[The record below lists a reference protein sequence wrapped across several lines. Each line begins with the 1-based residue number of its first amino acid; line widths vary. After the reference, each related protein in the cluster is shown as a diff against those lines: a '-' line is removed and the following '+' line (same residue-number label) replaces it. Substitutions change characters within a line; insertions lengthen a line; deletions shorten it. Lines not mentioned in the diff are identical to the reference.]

1 VTPRIALSGFAFDG
15 YSAEDL
21 LAFAGRLG
29 VTGVDYWP
37 WNRGTHPIDTYRRL
51 LDDAGMSVC
60 CVNVPGKQIRLGRAT
75 LPDEGRRIVVAA
87 MDDAV
92 ALGAPA
98 IQVYCAT
105 PDVRTRG
112 EAVDILAGQLAPLL
126 EEAESRGLTVMVE
139 NNLDQRGEDAYGV
152 NVSRSVESLEALARH
167 TGPGGVRVCY
177 DPANFVAV
185 GEPAFPEAY
194 ERLREHIAGVHAK
207 DCVRFEEAHRGRPE
221 ARRLFVDGL
230 EGPFLPLAVGQGA
243 VGWPALIDRLVADG
257 YDGWLTI
264 DPFISPD
271 LLEEWCVASM
281 AAVTGM
287 LASAGASR

>member
-1 VTPRIALSGFAFDG
+1 MSPRIALSGFSFDG

-29 VTGVDYWP
+29 VTGIDYWP
-37 WNRGTHPIDTYRRL
+37 WNRGTHSAGSYRRL

-60 CVNVPGKQIRLGRAT
+60 CVNVPSKQIRLGGAT
-75 LPDEGRRIVVAA
+75 RPDDARRVVVAA

-112 EAVDILAGQLAPLL
+112 EAVDILADQLAPLL
-126 EEAESRGLTVMVE
+126 DEAASRSLTVLVE
-139 NNLDQRGEDAYGV
+139 NNLDQRGEDVYGV
-152 NVSRSVESLEALARH
+152 NASRSVESLEALARR
-167 TGPGGVRVCY
+167 TGPDGVRVCY

-194 ERLREHIAGVHAK
+194 ERLRAYIGGVHAK
-207 DCVRFEEAHRGRPE
+207 DCVRFEEAHRDRPE

-230 EGPFLPLAVGQGA
+230 EGPFLAVVVGQGA

-264 DPFISPD
+264 DPFTSPE
-271 LLEEWCVASM
+271 LLEEWCVASLD
-281 AAVTGM
+281 AVTGM
-287 LASAGASR
+287 IAAAEGAR